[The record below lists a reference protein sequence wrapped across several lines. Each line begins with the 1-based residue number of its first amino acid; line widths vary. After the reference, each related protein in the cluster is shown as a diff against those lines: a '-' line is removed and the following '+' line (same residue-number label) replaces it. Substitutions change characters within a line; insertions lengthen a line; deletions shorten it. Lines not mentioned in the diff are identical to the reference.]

1 MAGTLDCSGCI
12 CALACGHGKH
22 CHKLPSFYSHSRIAT
37 AQTKDQFDMT
47 AAQLVVNN
55 TDPELARSK
64 AQLLQ
69 ELLPHR
75 FRQNWAENF
84 RQERYC
90 LPAFDHRM
98 TFAKLAIEHSD
109 RRKALVRF
117 GYKCTASRSEPL
129 FRNG

>member
-1 MAGTLDCSGCI
+1 MAVFVPLLVAMVSIVISYRAFT
-12 CALACGHGKH
+12 
-22 CHKLPSFYSHSRIAT
+22 AT
-37 AQTKDQFDMT
+37 AELQRQQAKDQFDMP